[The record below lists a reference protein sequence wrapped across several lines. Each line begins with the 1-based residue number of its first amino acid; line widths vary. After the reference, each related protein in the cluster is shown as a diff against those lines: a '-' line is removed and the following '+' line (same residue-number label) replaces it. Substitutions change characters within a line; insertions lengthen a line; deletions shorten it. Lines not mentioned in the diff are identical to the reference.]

1 MKIVI
6 VIPTYNEAANI
17 KPLLQKLLEQF
28 SKQSNHEYSILV
40 VDANSIDGTQN
51 EVNSLSQIHSNI
63 HLLNEGKKNGLGAA
77 YIKGFDYAVKNLGAE
92 VLVEMDADFQH
103 PPEGVI
109 RLISE
114 IDNGYDYVIGSR
126 FIKGGSIPKDWA
138 FYRKF
143 LSYGGNIFAKMVL
156 GIFDVNDFT
165 SGFKASRV
173 KGFVD
178 KIDFNSVISSGFAY
192 KIDILYKMR
201 NLGAKFKEIPINFG
215 LRDRGDSKMEK
226 NNFIDSLKVVIMLR
240 VKHSYS
246 FFKFTGV
253 GFLGLFVDLGLF
265 NTLRILT
272 SMSAVS
278 ALLSGSLA
286 LLTTYIFN
294 NLWSFGDRKIDGFS
308 KLFRNFIVYTFFSII
323 PIVVRARLIHYA
335 ILYFGDTFL
344 VSNTAFFVGIL
355 FGLVWNYTVYSKIIW
370 RKNQNA

>member
-1 MKIVI
+1 MRIVI
-6 VIPTYNEAANI
+6 VTPTYNEAANI
-17 KPLLQKLLEQF
+17 TPLLQKLLEQF

-40 VDANSIDGTQN
+40 VDASSIDGTQN

-63 HLLNEGKKNGLGAA
+63 HLLNEGKKSGLGAA

-173 KGFVD
+173 RGFVD

-192 KIDILYKMR
+192 KIDLLYKMH
-201 NLGAKFKEIPINFG
+201 NLGAKLKEI
-215 LRDRGDSKMEK
+215 S
-226 NNFIDSLKVVIMLR
+226 
-240 VKHSYS
+240 
-246 FFKFTGV
+246 
-253 GFLGLFVDLGLF
+253 
-265 NTLRILT
+265 
-272 SMSAVS
+272 
-278 ALLSGSLA
+278 
-286 LLTTYIFN
+286 
-294 NLWSFGDRKIDGFS
+294 
-308 KLFRNFIVYTFFSII
+308 
-323 PIVVRARLIHYA
+323 
-335 ILYFGDTFL
+335 
-344 VSNTAFFVGIL
+344 
-355 FGLVWNYTVYSKIIW
+355 
-370 RKNQNA
+370 

>member
-253 GFLGLFVDLGLF
+253 GFLGLLVDLGLF

-272 SMSAVS
+272 GMSAVS
-278 ALLSGSLA
+278 ALVSGSLA

-308 KLFRNFIVYTFFSII
+308 KHFKSFIVYTCFSII
-323 PIVVRARLIHYA
+323 PIVIRARLIHYA
-335 ILYFGDTFL
+335 ILYFGDTFFIA
-344 VSNTAFFVGIL
+344 NIAFFVGIL

>member
-6 VIPTYNEAANI
+6 VIPSYNEATNI
-17 KPLLQKLLEQF
+17 KPLIQKLLDQF
-28 SKQSNHEYSILV
+28 PRQPHHDYSVLV
-40 VDANSIDGTQN
+40 VDGNSTDGTQD
-51 EVNSLSQIHSNI
+51 EVVAISKTHSNV
-63 HLLNEGKKNGLGAA
+63 HLLNESKKGGLGAA
-77 YIKGFDYAVKNLGAE
+77 YIKGFDYAIKNLGAE

-103 PPEGVI
+103 PPEDVI
-109 RLISE
+109 RLISQ

-138 FYRKF
+138 LYRKF
-143 LSYGGNIFAKMVL
+143 LSYGGNIFSKVVL

-178 KIDFNSVISSGFAY
+178 KIDFNSIISSGFAY
-192 KIDILYKMR
+192 KMDLLYKMH

-240 VKHSYS
+240 VKHNYS
-246 FFKFTGV
+246 FFKFMGV

-265 NTLRILT
+265 NLLRILT
-272 SMSAVS
+272 GMSAVS
-278 ALLSGSLA
+278 ALISGFLA

-294 NLWSFGDRKIDGFS
+294 NLWSFGNRKIDGFS
-308 KLFRNFIVYTFFSII
+308 KHFKGFIIYAFFSVI
-323 PIVVRARLIHYA
+323 PIVIRSRLIHYA
-335 ILYFGDTFL
+335 VFYFGDTFL
-344 VSNTAFFVGIL
+344 VSNTTFFIGIL
-355 FGLVWNYTVYSKIIW
+355 FGLVWNYTVYSKIVW
-370 RKNQNA
+370 RKDKNA

>member
-173 KGFVD
+173 RGFVD
-178 KIDFNSVISSGFAY
+178 RIDFNSIISSGFAY
-192 KIDILYKMR
+192 KIDLLYKMH
-201 NLGAKFKEIPINFG
+201 NLGAKLKEIPINFG

-226 NNFIDSLKVVIMLR
+226 NNFIDSLMVVLMLR

-253 GFLGLFVDLGLF
+253 GFLGLLVDLGLF

-272 SMSAVS
+272 GMSAVS
-278 ALLSGSLA
+278 ALVSGSLA

-308 KLFRNFIVYTFFSII
+308 KHFKSFIVYTCFSII
-323 PIVVRARLIHYA
+323 PIVIRARLIHYA

>member
-63 HLLNEGKKNGLGAA
+63 HLLNEGKKSGLGAA

-173 KGFVD
+173 RGFVD
-178 KIDFNSVISSGFAY
+178 RIDFNSIISSGFAY
-192 KIDILYKMR
+192 KIDLLYKMH
-201 NLGAKFKEIPINFG
+201 NLGAKLKEIPINFG

-226 NNFIDSLKVVIMLR
+226 NNFIDSLMVVLMLR

-253 GFLGLFVDLGLF
+253 GFLGLLVDLGLF

-272 SMSAVS
+272 GMSAVS
-278 ALLSGSLA
+278 ALVSGSLA

-308 KLFRNFIVYTFFSII
+308 KHFKSFIVYTCFSII
-323 PIVVRARLIHYA
+323 PIVIRARLIHYA
-335 ILYFGDTFL
+335 ILYFVDTFFIA
-344 VSNTAFFVGIL
+344 NIAFFVGIL